1 MIRWTIAAALLMINL
16 LLPARAEEA
25 PPWAQDAVKTL
36 KEQGI
41 MREYSDGSL
50 HGSHGITRYELVELL
65 DRVEEQDQT
74 RHGQTVSKESL
85 QELQR
90 VVDQTRQSMDE
101 LGGNQLDSRV
111 ERLQLRLE
119 ELGRP

>member
-1 MIRWTIAAALLMINL
+1 MKRWTVAAALLINL

-25 PPWAQDAVKTL
+25 PPWAQEAVKSL

-41 MREYSDGSL
+41 MRGYSDGSL
-50 HGSHGITRYELVELL
+50 HGSRGITRYELVELL
-65 DRVEEQDQT
+65 DRVEEQDQNL
-74 RHGQTVSKESL
+74 HGQAVSKQSL
-85 QELQR
+85 QELEQ
-90 VVDQTRQSMDE
+90 VVEQTRQSMDE
-101 LGGNQLDSRV
+101 LGGNPLDSRV